1 MNRSAIL
8 HIPMSEYAYGIDEE
22 HVAFRLRCAR
32 GDLQKCILHFGDR
45 ACRQTPV
52 IFTGQEMYVK
62 ASDEYFDYYEV
73 VLDHPYKRINYYFEL
88 ISEDESILYYGD
100 CFMEDCVDDR
110 SEYYQLPYN
119 HRADIV
125 SVPEWAKDAVVYNIF
140 PDSFATGRAYLSGKP
155 VEKELNGEKVRGKL
169 GGTIRGIAENAGYL
183 KGLGF
188 NAIYIN
194 PIFAAGEYHKY
205 DLLDYYQVDPC
216 FGTNEEFKEMVELYH
231 ENGMKVIVDGVFNH
245 CGWKFFAFNDVVE
258 KGENSRYKDWFYR
271 LEFPVVRPENG
282 EIYPGYECFGYE
294 RMMPKLNTQNPEV
307 IDYFCKV
314 CQYWLREY
322 GIDGWRLD
330 VASEVDDR
338 FWENFYRAA
347 KEVNPEAIL
356 IGEVWETARHWLDGK
371 KFDSAMNYDFRK
383 HCRRFFAER
392 SIDAYEF
399 DGRVTNMRMR
409 YRQQTVYTQL
419 NLLDSH
425 DVSRFLSL
433 CGGDERSYKLAVLFQ
448 MTFPGIPSVF
458 YGDEKGIC
466 GVLEEEYRAPMKWD
480 QAEDALFTFYKKA
493 IGLRREYAALRQGEY
508 RTLNAERG
516 SGLYIYAR
524 ETDSVTIV
532 IAMNVSDEIC
542 ALPELDGI
550 KPGFRWEGTGGVQ
563 TGQLLWQEGFDR
575 GKLAPMG
582 WALVSIA

>member
-8 HIPMSEYAYGIDEE
+8 HIPLSEYAYGVDEE
-22 HVAFRLRCAR
+22 HVTFRLRSAR
-32 GDLQKCILHFGDR
+32 EDLQKCILHFGDR

-52 IFTGQEMYVK
+52 IFTEQEMYVK

-73 VLDHPYKRINYYFEL
+73 TLEHPYKRINYYFEL
-88 ISEDESILYYGD
+88 ISESEKVLYYGD
-100 CFMEDCVDDR
+100 CFMENCVDDR
-110 SEYYQLPYN
+110 SEYYQFPYN

-125 SVPEWAKDAVVYNIF
+125 SPPAWAKDAVIYNIF
-140 PDSFATGRAYLSGKP
+140 PDSFATGRAYLSEQSA
-155 VEKELNGEKVRGKL
+155 EKEFNGEKVHGKL
-169 GGTIRGIAENAGYL
+169 GGTIRGITENVEYL
-183 KGLGF
+183 KELGF

-205 DLLDYYQVDPC
+205 DLLDYYHVDPC
-216 FGTNEEFKEMVELYH
+216 FGTNEEFKKMVELYH

-258 KGENSRYKDWFYR
+258 KGETSRYKDWFYR

-282 EIYPGYECFGYE
+282 EVYPGYECFGYE

-307 IDYFCKV
+307 TDYFCKV
-314 CQYWLREY
+314 CQYWLKEY

-330 VASEVDDR
+330 VASEINDT
-338 FWENFYRAA
+338 FWESFYQAA

-356 IGEVWETARHWLDGK
+356 IGEVWETARHWLDGR
-371 KFDSAMNYDFRK
+371 KFDSTMNYDFRK

-392 SIDAYEF
+392 SIDAFEF
-399 DGRVTNMRMR
+399 DSRVTNMRMR
-409 YRQQTVYTQL
+409 YRQQTVYAQL

-433 CGGDERSYKLAVLFQ
+433 CGGDERKYKLAVLFQ

-458 YGDEKGIC
+458 YGDEKGMSGI
-466 GVLEEEYRAPMKWD
+466 LEEEYRAPMNWNKP
-480 QAEDALFTFYKKA
+480 EDELFSFYKKA
-493 IGLRREYAALRQGEY
+493 IGLRREHIALRQGEY
-508 RTLNAERG
+508 RTVQAQRG

-524 ETDSVTIV
+524 EMKAVKIV
-532 IAMNVSDEIC
+532 IAMNPGDETCI
-542 ALPELDGI
+542 LPEQKAVDRTI
-550 KPGFRWEGTGGVQ
+550 Q
-563 TGQLLWQEGFDR
+563 ILWQNGLIGRE
-575 GKLAPMG
+575 LTSMG
-582 WALVSIA
+582 WVVVRINTAV